1 MFKTFISTVALCAGL
16 TFSVASPSTAAV
28 IGSFDKTRTYQ
39 HYYLTGTEYSDLK
52 LALETAGHRVRAA
65 TGVVTESYLSGLDVF
80 FTGGLDIDPASP
92 GTATT
97 TSPGTA
103 TATELMLLKSW
114 VMAGGTLVVG
124 GDNSNFTKATNSWLR
139 PITASMLEMS
149 GGNVSGG
156 TWATGPDPLL
166 AGGVAGSS
174 LGFVEGGLFAS
185 GSYDS
190 LASYKTGVTAIAR
203 LGVGQGSVIAL
214 GDANFLQN
222 GTSPTNRQ
230 FIVNVADNARVSIVP
245 LPAGLPLLLAGITA
259 LALLRRR
266 KVA

>member
-39 HYYLTGTEYSDLK
+39 HYYLTGTDYSDLK
-52 LALETAGHRVRAA
+52 LALETAGHRVVAA

-92 GTATT
+92 GTATM
-97 TSPGTA
+97 
-103 TATELMLLKSW
+103 TELMLLKSW

-156 TWATGPDPLL
+156 TWAAGPDPLL

-245 LPAGLPLLLAGITA
+245 LPAGLPLLLAGIAA